1 MLIAKSW
8 SHVTLG
14 LFSKIEVGSR
24 LGKFAPS
31 LPLVKECL
39 MTLRNMI
46 RSMPA
51 FAAIFGV
58 AIASMH
64 VTTEAEARRGGKP
77 YYSRTYEFKRPVRG
91 YEGWVAPG
99 YYCSYKRYPRRTCT
113 YSRSGKE
120 RCRITGWTL
129 EQTCQ

>member
-1 MLIAKSW
+1 
-8 SHVTLG
+8 
-14 LFSKIEVGSR
+14 
-24 LGKFAPS
+24 
-31 LPLVKECL
+31 

-58 AIASMH
+58 AIASMY
-64 VTTEAEARRGGKP
+64 VTTEAEARRGVKP
-77 YYSRTYEFKRPVRG
+77 YYWRTYEFKRPVRG

-113 YSRSGKE
+113 HERSGKE

>member
-1 MLIAKSW
+1 VLIVKSW
-8 SHVTLG
+8 SHVTIG
-14 LFSKIEVGSR
+14 LFSKIEEGSL
-24 LGKFAPS
+24 LGKSAPS
-31 LPLVKECL
+31 LPLVKECI
-39 MTLRNMI
+39 MIWWNMI
-46 RSMPA
+46 RSMLA

-64 VTTEAEARRGGKP
+64 VTTEAEARRGVKP
-77 YYSRTYEFKRPVRG
+77 YYWRTYQFNRPVKG

-113 YSRSGKE
+113 YKRSGKE